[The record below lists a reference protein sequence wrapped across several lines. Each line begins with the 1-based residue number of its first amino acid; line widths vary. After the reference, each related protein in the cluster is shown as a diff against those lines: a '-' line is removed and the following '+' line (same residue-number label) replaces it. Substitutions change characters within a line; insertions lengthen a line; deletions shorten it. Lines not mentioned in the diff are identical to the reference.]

1 MCHKTMITVLVSEFN
16 TLSQVFYDKVVNVLP
31 LHEITCSCGC
41 TGKLIRYGHYR
52 RCVKTGDCNTD
63 KISLSVQRLLCT
75 ECGHTHA
82 ILLYLLVPYSQIP
95 LEDMVSIIRC
105 VEDGSSFR
113 FILERTPSI
122 DEANAGYIIRTYF
135 RHWKIRFSLTAAT
148 TDIAHIVRYCFRHFS
163 QQFMQN
169 HIMRNVLFSFS
180 PT

>member
-16 TLSQVFYDKVVNVLP
+16 TISQFFYDKVVNVLP

-52 RCVKTGDCNTD
+52 RCVKTDDRNTD
-63 KISLSVQRLLCT
+63 RISLSVQRLLCT

-82 ILLYLLVPYSQIP
+82 VLLHLLVPYSQVP

-105 VEDGSSFR
+105 VEDGTSFR

-122 DEANAGYIIRTYF
+122 DEDNAGYIIRSYF
-135 RHWKIRFSLTAAT
+135 RHWKMRVSPEDRTAGIT
-148 TDIAHIVRYCFRHFS
+148 HLVRYCFRHFS
-163 QQFMQN
+163 RQFMQN
-169 HIMRNVLFSFS
+169 HIMRNVLFPLS